1 MNKSILIAVVFC
13 CLILPASTMADSI
26 SAEWLGS
33 PLAAIEGGVDSFSF
47 WNGSTD
53 YYESL
58 ADWNV
63 EVNPV
68 SILAQYDNI
77 GTTVTEAID
86 TVTEVWT
93 TAIFTM
99 PSPNNDTIVAV
110 PEPSVLVLLGT
121 CLAVFVGVRN
131 RRKIQ

>member
-26 SAEWLGS
+26 SADWLGS
-33 PLAAIEGGVDSFSF
+33 PLAAIEVGVDSFSF

-68 SILAQYDNI
+68 SILAQYDYI
-77 GTTVTEAID
+77 GTTVTEACNQR
-86 TVTEVWT
+86 
-93 TAIFTM
+93 FTSQ
-99 PSPNNDTIVAV
+99 PKSTGFFPTIS
-110 PEPSVLVLLGT
+110 SV
-121 CLAVFVGVRN
+121 
-131 RRKIQ
+131 